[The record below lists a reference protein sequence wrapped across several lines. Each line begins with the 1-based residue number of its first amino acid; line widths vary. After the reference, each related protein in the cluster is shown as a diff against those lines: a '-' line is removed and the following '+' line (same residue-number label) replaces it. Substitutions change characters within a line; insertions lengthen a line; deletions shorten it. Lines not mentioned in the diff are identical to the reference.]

1 MSWQKISD
9 ETMDRMKKFVA
20 DANRK
25 LADRG
30 RRSLWDT
37 SVTFDDALSELLTKA
52 GF

>member
-20 DANRK
+20 TANRQ

-37 SVTFDDALSELLTKA
+37 SVTFDDALSELLTRA